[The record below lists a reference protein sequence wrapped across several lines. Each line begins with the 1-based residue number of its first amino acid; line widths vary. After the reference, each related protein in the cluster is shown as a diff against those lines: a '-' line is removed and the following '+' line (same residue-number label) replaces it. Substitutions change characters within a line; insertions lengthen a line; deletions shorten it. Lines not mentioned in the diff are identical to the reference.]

1 MKILLI
7 LAGIIL
13 FFILLLSIGLKVIVH
28 SEGGVDVTVSWLF
41 LKFRIL
47 PQDEEKSRKKEEKKK
62 KKEAKKAKKAE
73 KDGKE
78 DKKEKPKD
86 ETIKEPKAGK
96 DNMFLKYYRNNGVSG
111 TVELIERLAKVT
123 GTMFR
128 GVARSFT
135 IDEMF
140 ISLKVGAGDS
150 ADTAIKYGKTCSVFY
165 PAIGLIVD
173 TMRVHKYSV
182 EVKPDFVEGKN
193 EAKLHAKLSLC
204 PRRLIN
210 ALIAF
215 AFRALFKVGIKF
227 LKGQKAPK
235 PEAAEEQNKKLLKT
249 KGEVK

>member
-13 FFILLLSIGLKVIVH
+13 FFILLLSVGLKVIVH
-28 SEGGVDVTVSWLF
+28 SEGGVDLTVSWLF

-47 PQDEEKSRKKEEKKK
+47 PQDEEKKKKKEEKKK
-62 KKEAKKAKKAE
+62 KKEAKKAE

-78 DKKEKPKD
+78 DGKEEKPKD

-111 TVELIERLAKVT
+111 TVELVERLAKVT

-128 GVARSFT
+128 GIARSFT
-135 IDEMF
+135 IDEMY
-140 ISLKVGAGDS
+140 ISLTVGAGDS

-173 TMRVHKYSV
+173 TMRVRKYSV